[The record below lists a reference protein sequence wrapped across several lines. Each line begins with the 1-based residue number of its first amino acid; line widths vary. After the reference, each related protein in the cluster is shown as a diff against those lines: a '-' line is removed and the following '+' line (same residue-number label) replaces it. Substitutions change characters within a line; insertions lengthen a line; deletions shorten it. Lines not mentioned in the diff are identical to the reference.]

1 MRNRLFLLLG
11 ILICTHWI
19 TAQQDSSRRNQ
30 QSAELMQD
38 SVVISSDSASITDS
52 LASDSLNRLQV
63 ELQKPVQRLD
73 TSTYRKIAQNP
84 YLPLNQPPV
93 FMLVDYKEKQSKDAL
108 FYTVIFLVFI
118 LGFIKNVFPKY
129 FQNLFRLFF
138 QTSLRQKQTKDQLEQ
153 DGQAS
158 LLINLFFLLS
168 AGLFI
173 TLMIQQYQWVDLP
186 YWKLYAYATA
196 VLAIIYLGKYLFV
209 SFAGWVFN
217 NSQSASSYLFLVA
230 VVNRIM
236 GVVLLPLTVIM
247 AFAEA
252 PIAIIALTISFGVV
266 TLLFF
271 YRYIVSF
278 GLLRSE
284 LQVNP
289 FHFFLYLC
297 AVEILP
303 MALIYKLLVE
313 NLG

>member
-1 MRNRLFLLLG
+1 MIVDYHQKESKDVLFYTL
-11 ILICTHWI
+11 
-19 TAQQDSSRRNQ
+19 
-30 QSAELMQD
+30 
-38 SVVISSDSASITDS
+38 VV
-52 LASDSLNRLQV
+52 L
-63 ELQKPVQRLD
+63 
-73 TSTYRKIAQNP
+73 
-84 YLPLNQPPV
+84 V
-93 FMLVDYKEKQSKDAL
+93 FMLGL
-108 FYTVIFLVFI
+108 
-118 LGFIKNVFPKY
+118 IKSAFPKY
-129 FQNLFRLFF
+129 FQNLFKLFF

-158 LLINLFFLLS
+158 LMINLFFLLS

-173 TLMIQQYQWVDLP
+173 TLMIQQYQWLDMP

-196 VLAIIYLGKYLFV
+196 VLALIYLGKYLFV

-236 GVVLLPLTVIM
+236 GVVLLPLIVVM
-247 AFAEA
+247 AFAET

-289 FHFFLYLC
+289 FHFFL
-297 AVEILP
+297 
-303 MALIYKLLVE
+303 
-313 NLG
+313 NLS

>member
-1 MRNRLFLLLG
+1 M
-11 ILICTHWI
+11 
-19 TAQQDSSRRNQ
+19 
-30 QSAELMQD
+30 
-38 SVVISSDSASITDS
+38 
-52 LASDSLNRLQV
+52 
-63 ELQKPVQRLD
+63 
-73 TSTYRKIAQNP
+73 
-84 YLPLNQPPV
+84 
-93 FMLVDYKEKQSKDAL
+93 
-108 FYTVIFLVFI
+108 

-173 TLMIQQYQWVDLP
+173 TLMIQQYRWLDMS
-186 YWKLYAYATA
+186 YWILYAYSTA

-217 NSQSASSYLFLVA
+217 NGQSASSYLFLVA

-236 GVVLLPLTVIM
+236 GVVLLPLTVLM

-252 PIAIIALTISFGVV
+252 PIAVIALTISFGVV

>member
-1 MRNRLFLLLG
+1 MLWLS
-11 ILICTHWI
+11 
-19 TAQQDSSRRNQ
+19 AQQDSGRGNQ
-30 QSAELMQD
+30 QPA
-38 SVVISSDSASITDS
+38 
-52 LASDSLNRLQV
+52 
-63 ELQKPVQRLD
+63 ELQKPVQWTD

-84 YLPLNQPPV
+84 FLPLNRPPI
-93 FMLVDYKEKQSKDAL
+93 FMLLDYKDKQSKDAL

-173 TLMIQQYQWVDLP
+173 TLLIQQYQWVDMP
-186 YWKLYAYATA
+186 YWKLYAYSTA

-217 NSQSASSYLFLVA
+217 NGQSAASYLFLVA

-236 GVVLLPLTVIM
+236 GVVLLPLTVIL

>member
-1 MRNRLFLLLG
+1 MRNRLFLVMVCFLSMQ
-11 ILICTHWI
+11 WNA
-19 TAQQDSSRRNQ
+19 AQQDSNRRIQ
-30 QSAELMQD
+30 QPAEIMQD
-38 SVVISSDSASITDS
+38 TFRIPADSASVADS
-52 LASDSLNRLQV
+52 LAADSINREQMAF
-63 ELQKPVQRLD
+63 EKPVQWID
-73 TSTYRKIAQNP
+73 TSTYKRIAYHP
-84 YLPLNQPPV
+84 YLPLNQAPV
-93 FMLVDYKEKQSKDAL
+93 FMIVDYKEKQSKDAL
-108 FYTVIFLVFI
+108 FYTVLFLVFM

-173 TLMIQQYQWVDLP
+173 TLMIQHYRWLDMP
-186 YWKLYAYATA
+186 YWILYAYSTA
-196 VLAIIYLGKYLFV
+196 VLAIIYFGKYLFV

-236 GVVLLPLTVIM
+236 GVVLLPLIVVM

-252 PIAIIALTISFGVV
+252 PIAVIALTISFGVV

-271 YRYIVSF
+271 TVILSHLVCLGLSYR
-278 GLLRSE
+278 
-284 LQVNP
+284 
-289 FHFFLYLC
+289 
-297 AVEILP
+297 
-303 MALIYKLLVE
+303 
-313 NLG
+313 